1 MSSVQ
6 MWPNHG
12 VMRNWCC
19 GRNTRICRRLVFQT
33 GQSAEIGRELL
44 EDRNG
49 VITEYGLIRR
59 LDGQPVQ
66 SLHEAPEQNG
76 MEMI

>member
-1 MSSVQ
+1 M
-6 MWPNHG
+6 
-12 VMRNWCC
+12 
-19 GRNTRICRRLVFQT
+19 T